1 MELDTRKQLILQ
13 AIVDSYIQT
22 AVPVG
27 SKAICGRASLD
38 CSSATI
44 RNEMSDLTE
53 MGYLEQ
59 PHVSAGRVP
68 RVKAYRYYV
77 DSLPEDNRLPQ
88 KEEAELKRGMSQRL
102 KRMDDLV
109 ADAVDYLSELTGY
122 TALAMLPRQE
132 NLRIASLHLV
142 PISSARAL
150 VVVVTDGGIMRDAF
164 VEISEGLDRDALYAI
179 SRMLS
184 ERLHMRTLGE
194 AQEMLRSYAQNAP
207 WEPQVLSGIAQ
218 LAGQLEKQSLSDSLR
233 LSGSHQLL
241 NYPEYSA
248 VDKARTVLD
257 ALNEQESLLA
267 LMKDCA
273 GLGLHVSI
281 GPENGISRMKD
292 LSIATASY
300 LLGRGRRGAIGLIG
314 PTRMPYRR
322 VLATLSIVSHKLSEL
337 LGGLN
342 YNASEEL

>member
-1 MELDTRKQLILQ
+1 MLDARKQLILQ
-13 AIVDSYIQT
+13 AIVDSYVKT

-27 SKAICGRASLD
+27 SKAICGQYSLGL
-38 CSSATI
+38 SSATV

-77 DSLPEDNRLPQ
+77 DMLPKELRLPHR
-88 KEEAELKRGMSQRL
+88 EEAELLREMSQRL

-109 ADAVDYLSELTGY
+109 ADAVDYLSEVTGY
-122 TALAMLPRQE
+122 TALAMLPRQDD
-132 NLRIASLHLV
+132 LRIASLHLV
-142 PISSARAL
+142 PISSSRAL

-164 VEISEGLDRDALYAI
+164 VEVSEGLDRDALYAI

-194 AQEMLRSYAQNAP
+194 AQELLRSYVQNAP

-218 LAGQLEKQSLSDSLR
+218 LASQLEKQSLSDTLK
-233 LSGSHQLL
+233 LSGPHQLL

-248 VDKARTVLD
+248 VDKARTVLA
-257 ALNEQESLLA
+257 ALDERESLLA
-267 LMKDCA
+267 LMRDCA
-273 GLGLHVSI
+273 HLGLNVSI

-292 LSIATASY
+292 LSIVTASY
-300 LLGRGRRGAIGLIG
+300 VLGRGHRGAIGLIG
-314 PTRMPYRR
+314 PVRMPYQK
-322 VLATLSIVSHKLSEL
+322 VLGTLSIVSRRLSQL
-337 LGGLN
+337 LGSQE
-342 YNASEEL
+342 YKVSEEL

>member
-1 MELDTRKQLILQ
+1 MLDARKQLILQ
-13 AIVDSYIQT
+13 AIVDCYVQT

-27 SKAICGRASLD
+27 SKAICSKYALD
-38 CSSATI
+38 LSSATI
-44 RNEMSDLTE
+44 RNEMSDLEE

-68 RVKAYRYYV
+68 RVKAYRHYV
-77 DSLPEDNRLPQ
+77 DSLPKQTRLSSR
-88 KEEAELKRGMSQRL
+88 EESSLLRDMSQRL
-102 KRMDDLV
+102 KRLDDAV
-109 ADAVDYLSELTGY
+109 GDAVDYLSEVTGY

-132 NLRIASLHLV
+132 DLRIASLHLV

-164 VEISEGLDRDALYAI
+164 VEVSEGLDRDALYAI

-194 AQEMLRSYAQNAP
+194 AQELLRSYVQNAP

-218 LAGQLEKQSLSDSLR
+218 LAGQLEKQSLSDSLK

-248 VDKARTVLD
+248 VDKARTVLA
-257 ALNEQESLLA
+257 ALNERESLLA

-273 GLGLHVSI
+273 SLDLHVSI
-281 GPENGISRMKD
+281 GPENGISRMKE

-300 LLGRGRRGAIGLIG
+300 VLGRGHRGAIGLIG
-314 PTRMPYRR
+314 PTRMPYQK
-322 VLATLSIVSHKLSEL
+322 VLATLSIVSRRLSQL
-337 LGGLN
+337 LGSQD
-342 YNASEEL
+342 YIVTEEL